1 MRFDVLV
8 VGDANPDLVLR
19 GDVRPRFGQEEQ
31 LLSAADLVLGGSA
44 AITAAGCAR
53 LGLRTALLTVT
64 GPDIFG
70 AFVRERLAERGVEV
84 LQPAPTETPT
94 GLSVILSAPDDRSI
108 LTLPGT
114 IPALRPADV
123 TDELLASAR
132 HVHAASVF
140 LQPALLA
147 GLAGVFE
154 RAHALGLTT
163 SLDTNWDPDGRWDR
177 VVPVLAH
184 TDVFLPNTAE
194 LLAVASG
201 DRLSTTGP
209 LTVASG
215 DRLSTTEPLAVGG
228 DSVEQAAARLVA
240 GGTTVVLKDGA
251 RGGRAWWPGGE
262 CAAPGLAVD
271 VVDTTG
277 AGDSFNAGFLAAR
290 LRGPAG
296 VGPAGVGPAGVGA
309 AEAAAAEAAAAEA
322 AAAEVAAVGAA
333 GGSGAGPSWSG
344 GNGSGVAGG
353 SGAGSWGGTDL
364 ATAVAWA
371 VAAGSLSTRAAGGT
385 AAQATVEEVILS
397 VR

>member
-84 LQPAPTETPT
+84 LQPAPTDTPT

-114 IPALRPADV
+114 IPALRPDDV

-140 LQPALLA
+140 LQPELLA
-147 GLAGVFE
+147 GLGGVFA
-154 RAHALGLTT
+154 RARARGRTT

-194 LLAVASG
+194 LLAVAGGLLPGLEPLAGAG
-201 DRLSTTGP
+201 DDTAERAAARLE
-209 LTVASG
+209 ASG
-215 DRLSTTEPLAVGG
+215 DTVGQAAERLVSGG
-228 DSVEQAAARLVA
+228 DTVERAAARLVA

-262 CAAPGLAVD
+262 CAAPGLPVD

-296 VGPAGVGPAGVGA
+296 VGA
-309 AEAAAAEAAAAEA
+309 AEAAAQIAA
-322 AAAEVAAVGAA
+322 
-333 GGSGAGPSWSG
+333 
-344 GNGSGVAGG
+344 
-353 SGAGSWGGTDL
+353 GGTDL
-364 ATAVAWA
+364 PTAVAWA
-371 VAAGSLSTRAAGGT
+371 AAAGSLSTRAAGGT
-385 AAQATVEEVILS
+385 AAQATVEEIILS